1 MIFEQARFNDFI
13 FDNNVIG
20 FFKEPIQLKSGRMSN
35 WYVNWRGVT
44 SDAYLVDVLS
54 DFVLAFAKDLA
65 LVPDCF
71 YGVPEGATK
80 LAIITQ
86 FKRAMHSRSSVGAG
100 DYALPMGRGKPKGHG
115 DLKDRVFL
123 GAPRGRTIVIEDV
136 TTTGGSLLG
145 TLDVLGEL
153 YETVERVAA
162 VGLTNR
168 MEVRDDGRSVKQAVE
183 DRGIPYFAMSNALDL
198 LPEASKRLNPGT
210 KILKAIEAE
219 FKKYGVKEL

>member
-1 MIFEQARFNDFI
+1 MIFEQAKFNNFI

-20 FFKEPIQLKSGRMSN
+20 FFEEPIQLKSGRVSN

-44 SDAYLVDVLS
+44 SDAHLVDVLS

-100 DYALPMGRGKPKGHG
+100 DYALPMGRGKPKEHG
-115 DLKDRVFL
+115 DPQDRFFL
-123 GAPRGRTIVIEDV
+123 GAPKGRTIVIEDV
-136 TTTGGSLLG
+136 TTTGDSLLR
-145 TLDVLGEL
+145 TLDVLGEM
-153 YETVERVAA
+153 YETVEVVAA

-168 MEVRDDGRSVKQAVE
+168 MQVRDDRRSVKQAVE
-183 DRGIPYFAMSNALDL
+183 NRNIPYFAMSNALDL
-198 LPEASKRLNPGT
+198 LPEASRRLNPGM
-210 KILKAIEAE
+210 KILNAIVAE
-219 FKKYGVKEL
+219 FEKYGVKKL